1 MSIVRHW
8 LFGTS
13 LSVISL
19 LPLLGTTT
27 EQEEANLP
35 RTTIARLTGMG
46 VMSDAIIVA
55 SFIA

>member
-8 LFGTS
+8 LFGS
-13 LSVISL
+13 SSSVISL
-19 LPLLGTTT
+19 LPLLATTT

-35 RTTIARLTGMG
+35 RTTIARLTRT
-46 VMSDAIIVA
+46 VAMSDAIIVA

>member
-13 LSVISL
+13 SSVISL

-35 RTTIARLTGMG
+35 RTTIARLTGTG
-46 VMSDAIIVA
+46 AMSDAIIVA